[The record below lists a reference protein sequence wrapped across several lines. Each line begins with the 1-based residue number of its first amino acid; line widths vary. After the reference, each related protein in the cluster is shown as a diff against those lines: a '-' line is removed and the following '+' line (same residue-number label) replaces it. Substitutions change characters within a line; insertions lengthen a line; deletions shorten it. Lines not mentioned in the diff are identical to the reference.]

1 MRGEQRGQKN
11 RQKLQPNNITINS
24 TKNMNLFFDDD
35 QQPPTLPGTYPSPTL
50 VKLPRIDLQT
60 GNKERSHTDN
70 FNLDMLKQKDW
81 GNAQPGRSTYVPK
94 NIPLASL
101 NKTNEK
107 SLMRNTNNIWKLPR
121 ERHFYKT
128 TSSY

>member
-1 MRGEQRGQKN
+1 MKQGH
-11 RQKLQPNNITINS
+11 NNITINS
-24 TKNMNLFFDDD
+24 SKNMGLFFEEE
-35 QQPPTLPGTYPSPTL
+35 PPSQPGTYASPTL
-50 VKLPRIDLQT
+50 VKLPRIDLQA
-60 GNKERSHTDN
+60 GQKERSHTDN

-81 GNAQPGRSTYVPK
+81 GNAQPGRSNYVPK
-94 NIPLASL
+94 SIPLASL

-128 TSSY
+128 TSSSYQLVKNNNQEVI